1 MSLLELDHDR
11 FFDIK
16 SNMLKKR
23 NLVLYGE
30 LDDTT
35 YKELLESVLLLNS
48 ISDVEPINLFICSR
62 GGEVDAG
69 MAIYDLIQWVPA
81 PVYTVGMGNCA
92 SMAAI
97 LLMSGKK
104 RYIFPH
110 CWVMLHQTRGVVW
123 GDTDTTLSRATMM
136 ERQERQFL
144 EIQALHTGKSL
155 EQIAKDTIKE
165 KWFDAEEALAYG
177 IVDEIIPV
185 GSQPTAVVEPM
196 IAKQMK
202 VIPARS

>member
-1 MSLLELDHDR
+1 MSFLNLDRDP
-11 FFDIK
+11 FFDIR
-16 SNMLKKR
+16 SNMLKNR
-23 NLVLYGE
+23 NLILYGE
-30 LDDTT
+30 LDDTS
-35 YKELLESVLLLNS
+35 YKEILESVLLLNS

-69 MAIYDLIQWVPA
+69 MAIYDLIQWVPV
-81 PVYTVGMGNCA
+81 PIYTIGMGNCA

-97 LLMSGKK
+97 LLMSGQK

-155 EQIAKDTIKE
+155 EQIAKDTLKE
-165 KWFDAEEALAYG
+165 KWFNAEEALSYG
-177 IVDEIIPV
+177 IADEIIQV
-185 GSQPTAVVEPM
+185 GSHPAAAVEPM
-196 IAKQMK
+196 IARQMK
-202 VIPARS
+202 IVP

>member
-1 MSLLELDHDR
+1 MSFLNLDRDP
-11 FFDIK
+11 FFDIR
-16 SNMLKKR
+16 SNMLKNR
-23 NLVLYGE
+23 NLLLYGE
-30 LDDTT
+30 LDDTS
-35 YKELLESVLLLNS
+35 YKEILESVLLLNS

-69 MAIYDLIQWVPA
+69 MAIYDLIQWVRA
-81 PVYTVGMGNCA
+81 PIYTIGMGNCA

-97 LLMSGKK
+97 LLMSGQK

-155 EQIAKDTIKE
+155 EQIAKDTLKE
-165 KWFDAEEALAYG
+165 KWFNAEEALSYG
-177 IVDEIIPV
+177 IADEIIQV
-185 GSQPTAVVEPM
+185 GSHPAAAVEPM
-196 IAKQMK
+196 IVRQMK
-202 VIPARS
+202 IVP